1 MIQTLLAG
9 IVMCLM
15 GLCMLFVPAYRIWSI
30 TEKWKTAGGKQPS
43 RSFIIV
49 TRVLGIIFLIVG
61 IGLLCGLL

>member
-15 GLCMLFVPAYRIWSI
+15 GLCMLFVPAYKIWSI
-30 TEKWKTAGGKQPS
+30 TEKWKTSGGKPS

-49 TRVLGIIFLIVG
+49 TRVLGIVFLIVG